1 MSVRNGLLMLFAAL
15 ATFIVVAGDAF
26 FLLSTFGT
34 GVLPG
39 GADSARAAI
48 HYALVCGLL
57 AVPVVLI
64 ALNKRLRGAASK
76 DRP

>member
-1 MSVRNGLLMLFAAL
+1 MSVRKGLLMLFVAL
-15 ATFIVVAGDAF
+15 ATFIVVAGAAL

-39 GADSARAAI
+39 GADSARATI

-57 AVPVVLI
+57 AVPAVLI

>member
-1 MSVRNGLLMLFAAL
+1 MSVRNGLLMLLIAL
-15 ATFIVVAGDAF
+15 TTFIVVGSAAF
-26 FLLSTFGT
+26 LLLSTFGT
-34 GVLPG
+34 AMLPG
-39 GADSARAAI
+39 GAGSARAAI

>member
-1 MSVRNGLLMLFAAL
+1 MSVRSGLLMLFAAL
-15 ATFIVVAGDAF
+15 ATFIVVAGAAF
-26 FLLSTFGT
+26 FLLSTFGA